1 MASGHQITIT
11 PIDQHVEVTLGGEK
25 LASSDRALLLR
36 ETGSPDRY
44 YLPADDVR
52 TELLKP
58 TSTTSTCPF
67 KGEAAYWSV
76 EAGGEVHQDVVWSY
90 PVAGNLALSRN
101 GFYQPTDDTGFET
114 PLAAPPKAIVVTTWG
129 IWRGEGMGLVEAIN

>member
-11 PIDQHVEVTLGGEK
+11 PIDRHVEVTVGGEK
-25 LASSDRALLLR
+25 LASSDRALLLT

-58 TSTTSTCPF
+58 TGTTTTCPF

-76 EAGGEVHQDVVWSY
+76 EVDGTLHEDLVWIYRTPLPESQK
-90 PVAGNLALSRN
+90 VAGLAC
-101 GFYQPTDDTGFET
+101 FYNERVD
-114 PLAAPPKAIVVTTWG
+114 LVVD
-129 IWRGEGMGLVEAIN
+129 GERWERPHTVFS

>member
-11 PIDQHVEVTLGGEK
+11 PVDRHVEVTLGGEK
-25 LASSDRALLLR
+25 LASSDRALLLQ

-44 YLPADDVR
+44 YLPAGDVR

-67 KGEAAYWSV
+67 KGEATYWSV
-76 EAGGEVHQDVVWSY
+76 EAGGAVHQDVVWSY
-90 PVAGNLALSRN
+90 
-101 GFYQPTDDTGFET
+101 ET
-114 PLAAPPKAIVVTTWG
+114 PIAESEQITGLLCFYTERGVDVTVTPA
-129 IWRGEGMGLVEAIN
+129 GER

>member
-11 PIDQHVEVTLGGEK
+11 PVDRHVEVTLGGEK
-25 LASSDRALLLR
+25 LASSDRALLLE

-52 TELLKP
+52 TDLLKA

-76 EAGGEVHQDVVWSY
+76 EAGGEVYQDVVWSY
-90 PVAGNLALSRN
+90 PDPIPAAAQIAGLLCFWAERGAEVTVASP
-101 GFYQPTDDTGFET
+101 Q
-114 PLAAPPKAIVVTTWG
+114 AA
-129 IWRGEGMGLVEAIN
+129 R

>member
-11 PIDQHVEVTLGGEK
+11 PFDRHVDVTLGGERV
-25 LASSDRALLLR
+25 ASSDRALLLQ

-44 YLPADDVR
+44 YLPAEDVR

-58 TSTTSTCPF
+58 SSTTTTCPY

-90 PVAGNLALSRN
+90 PDPIPASAQIAGLLCFWAERGAEVTISSL
-101 GFYQPTDDTGFET
+101 Q
-114 PLAAPPKAIVVTTWG
+114 AA
-129 IWRGEGMGLVEAIN
+129 R

>member
-11 PIDQHVEVTLGGEK
+11 PISEHVEVTLGSEK
-25 LASSDRALLLR
+25 LASSDRALLLQ
-36 ETGSPDRY
+36 ETGSPDRF

-52 TELLKP
+52 PELLKP
-58 TSTTSTCPF
+58 TSTTTTCPY

-90 PVAGNLALSRN
+90 PDPIPAAAQIAGLLCFWAERGPEVLVSSA
-101 GFYQPTDDTGFET
+101 QP
-114 PLAAPPKAIVVTTWG
+114 A
-129 IWRGEGMGLVEAIN
+129 R